1 MRPTDDKHKKA
12 LAVLPNTASYEVGYG
27 KPPAR
32 SRFQPGRSGNPRGRP
47 KGARNKPRTPGKHEE
62 RLKDI
67 ILEEAYRTVSINEPK
82 GKLTIPVAQAIVRS
96 LAVNAARGDQRAQ
109 RLFTHLVT
117 TTERDNRRLHNEWL
131 EVAITYKVEWEQEL
145 ERRKRLGIDA
155 PEPIPHPDHII
166 VDIRNDTVRVNGPW
180 TKEEK
185 VQWDRVLERKSA
197 FQEQLVDL
205 EKMLTKKSNQNI
217 RSAIEDE
224 IAHTKRMLDIFRQII
239 PD

>member
-1 MRPTDDKHKKA
+1 M
-12 LAVLPNTASYEVGYG
+12 NGS
-27 KPPAR
+27 R
-32 SRFQPGRSGNPRGRP
+32 SRSPTRSNGN
-47 KGARNKPRTPGKHEE
+47 
-62 RLKDI
+62 
-67 ILEEAYRTVSINEPK
+67 
-82 GKLTIPVAQAIVRS
+82 RS
-96 LAVNAARGDQRAQ
+96 
-109 RLFTHLVT
+109 
-117 TTERDNRRLHNEWL
+117 
-131 EVAITYKVEWEQEL
+131 L

-185 VQWDRVLERKSA
+185 AQWDMVRERKSA

-224 IAHTKRMLDIFRQII
+224 IANTKRILDIFRQII